1 MFSLQKFIKD
11 GFLLAI
17 GNKPDYEIRLKS
29 ADWFAKGVLTEDDL
43 AEIETA
49 IESKN
54 IITDEEYAEVL
65 KLEEEIL

>member
-1 MFSLQKFIKD
+1 MFSLQNFIKD
-11 GFLLAI
+11 GFLKAI
-17 GNKPDYEIRLKS
+17 GNKPDYEIKLKS

-54 IITDEEYAEVL
+54 AEIL
-65 KLEEEIL
+65 NAKESEEIING